1 MKGKIQMS
9 LFEILEA
16 VGRMGFVTR
25 IYHGRMEIDK
35 GGFNAYA
42 DAVYSRWIPGPRNEA
57 ELNTFFRANFA
68 TE

>member
-9 LFEILEA
+9 FLEILEA

-25 IYHGRMEIDK
+25 IYRGVLGIDK
-35 GGFNAYA
+35 GGYSATANA
-42 DAVYSRWIPGPRNEA
+42 VWSRWIPGPRNEK
-57 ELNTFFRANFA
+57 ELDAFFRANFA